1 MKNQLF
7 RYNSYKM
14 IDKMKKSKLNYLGTQ
29 EMGVTEMIKVTGGIP
44 LLVPAIGFNIL
55 VFLYNAIMIKAIA
68 KA

>member
-1 MKNQLF
+1 
-7 RYNSYKM
+7 M

-44 LLVPAIGFNIL
+44 LLVPAIGFNKL